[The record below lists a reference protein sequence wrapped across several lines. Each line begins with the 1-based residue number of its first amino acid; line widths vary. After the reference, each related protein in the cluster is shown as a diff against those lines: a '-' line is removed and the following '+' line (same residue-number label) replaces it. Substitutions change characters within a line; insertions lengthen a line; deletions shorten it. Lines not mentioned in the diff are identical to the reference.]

1 MIKVAV
7 DTSALF
13 GPSKFRGIGKYTA
26 KLIESLELNNR
37 VEVIGFR
44 DGNVPENVDIVHYP
58 YFDFFFLTLPLRR
71 RHKTIVTIHDCI
83 PLVFPKYYPPGIKGK
98 VNFFIQRLS
107 LENISA
113 ILADSESSKN
123 DIFRYLGVPSEKIQ
137 VVYLA
142 PDPIYQRITDKAF
155 LKLMAE
161 KYRLPEEFV
170 LYVGDVNYNKNL
182 SGMVKAV
189 KLIKNLKLDL
199 VLVGKSFENNELSEV
214 KNLKKLIDGLGLKE
228 RVKILGFVPD
238 KDLMGI
244 YNLAEVFCMASH
256 YEGFGL
262 QILEAMA
269 SGCPVVTGNVSSM
282 PEVAGGAAVL
292 VNPYK
297 IEEIA
302 VGIEKLIRDDEF
314 RSKIINTGYKRAS
327 EFSWQKTA
335 KETIKIYEKVLAK

>member
-13 GPSKFRGIGKYTA
+13 GPSKFRGIGKYTS
-26 KLIESLELNNR
+26 KLIEALRLESQ
-37 VEVIGFR
+37 VEVIETK
-44 DGNVPENVDIVHYP
+44 DSKVPEDVDVVHYP
-58 YFDFFFLTLPLRR
+58 YFDFFFLTLPLRK
-71 RHKTIVTIHDCI
+71 RHKAIVTIHDCT

-98 VNFFIQRLS
+98 VKFFLQKFS
-107 LENISA
+107 LKKVSA
-113 ILADSESSKN
+113 VLADSESSKN
-123 DIFRYLGVPSEKIQ
+123 DIIRYLGVPSEKIQ

-142 PDPIYQRITDKAF
+142 PDPIYQRITKNAF
-155 LKLMAE
+155 LNLMAE
-161 KYRLPEEFV
+161 KYCLPEEFV

-182 SGMVKAV
+182 SGLVKAV
-189 KLIKNLKLDL
+189 KLIKNLKVDL

-214 KNLKKLIDGLGLKE
+214 KNLKKLIDSLGLKE

-244 YNLAEVFCMASH
+244 YNLAKVFCMVSL

-269 SGCPVVTGNVSSM
+269 SGCPVVTGNVSSL
-282 PEVAGGAAVL
+282 PEIAGGAAVL
-292 VNPYK
+292 VDPYK
-297 IEEIA
+297 IEEIT
-302 VGIEKLIRDDEF
+302 VGIEKLIRDEKF
-314 RSKIINTGYKRAS
+314 RSKIVDAGLKRAG

-335 KETIKIYEKVLAK
+335 KETIKVYEKILAR